1 MAVRIRS
8 LVSGPVIIRLSS
20 GRNVRLSPGQ
30 NSGDLHD
37 AEVAGNAK
45 VDKLT
50 ARGVIEVETIG
61 KKAGAAGK
69 KPKAPAGAPAT
80 AAKPARRPPRSR
92 GRRGAVGKGNVRAR
106 PGDCPWP
113 PASIAIR
120 RLPCRP

>member
-80 AAKPARRPPRSR
+80 AAKPAAAPATKQRSARGRGQGKRPRSS
-92 GRRGAVGKGNVRAR
+92 G
-106 PGDCPWP
+106 
-113 PASIAIR
+113 
-120 RLPCRP
+120 